1 VRVYIYHQHLA
12 LQHLLTVERVA
23 ACVRAYGRGGGA
35 QLIPDLCGTAAQA
48 AHANAAAANA
58 NSSPNPPNGLGSPQV
73 SGAPAG
79 ASAVPKESQ

>member
-1 VRVYIYHQHLA
+1 MPVFSTPQGGSFNTQLLA
-12 LQHLLTVERVA
+12 MLGA
-23 ACVRAYGRGGGA
+23 AA
-35 QLIPDLCGTAAQA
+35 AAQA